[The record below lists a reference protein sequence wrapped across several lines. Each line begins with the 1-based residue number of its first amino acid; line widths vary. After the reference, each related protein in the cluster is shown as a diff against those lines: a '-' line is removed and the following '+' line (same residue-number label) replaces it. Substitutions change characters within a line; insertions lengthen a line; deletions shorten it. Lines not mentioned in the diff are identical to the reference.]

1 MRVSSPIGDLPFEPR
16 RVRLVRGGVELEG
29 AMGAWPARV
38 RIDASD
44 LPALARSSPPRDR
57 RGRRRLGVAT
67 ASTADAGARRDRR
80 SDRHDRRPE
89 RTRELVVDYCRR
101 LQAERLV
108 SRHRGQPLDARG
120 GRAG

>member
-44 LPALARSSPPRDR
+44 LPALARLVPRPAIAAAVV
-57 RGRRRLGVAT
+57 GLGLATVLHRRR
-67 ASTADAGARRDRR
+67 
-80 SDRHDRRPE
+80 RRP
-89 RTRELVVDYCRR
+89 T
-101 LQAERLV
+101 
-108 SRHRGQPLDARG
+108 
-120 GRAG
+120 